1 MNKLASIAI
10 IILLICGGALWY
22 FASGSLNLFV
32 KEQIEQQ
39 GSAYTEQQVTVGQV
53 DIKLTQGAGS
63 IKALT
68 LANPEGYQQKNAF
81 SMEDVTLDI
90 NVKSLAEEPIVID
103 QIKIIAPRAFVEV
116 SKAGTS
122 NFNEIL
128 DALEKNLPKG
138 DKSAQ
143 PAGEAPSQ
151 DKQGEPKIRVEKI
164 LVSGVALTLDLTQLG
179 NKAHQV
185 TLPEISLNKVGGDQG
200 LPASQLGGEI
210 IKQVLKK
217 ISKAAKEEQKQ
228 KIKDKITDKIKD
240 KLGDLFK

>member
-10 IILLICGGALWY
+10 IILLFCGGALWY
-22 FASGSLNLFV
+22 FASGSLNLFI

-39 GSAYTEQQVTVGQV
+39 GSAYTGQQVSVGQV

-63 IKALT
+63 ISGLS
-68 LANPEGYQQKNAF
+68 LANPATYQQKNAF
-81 SMEDVTLDI
+81 SMENVTLDI
-90 NVKSLAEEPIVID
+90 NVKSLTEEPIIID
-103 QIKIIAPRAFVEV
+103 EIAIIAPQAFVEV
-116 SKAGTS
+116 SKTGSS

-128 DALEKNLPKG
+128 DELERNLPK
-138 DKSAQ
+138 SEQAPQ
-143 PAGEAPSQ
+143 PAGEEPAQ
-151 DKQGEPKIRVEKI
+151 NKQEPKIRVEKI
-164 LVSGVALTLDLTQLG
+164 VVSGVALTLDLSQLG

-185 TLPEISLNKVGGDQG
+185 TLPEINLTKVGGEQG
-200 LPASQLGGEI
+200 LPANQLGGEI

-240 KLGDLFK
+240 KLSDLFK

>member
-63 IKALT
+63 IKGLT
-68 LANPEGYQQKNAF
+68 LANPANYQQKNAF

-90 NVKSLAEEPIVID
+90 NIKSLTEEPIVID
-103 QIKIIAPRAFVEV
+103 EIRIIAPRAFVEI
-116 SKAGTS
+116 SKAGSS
-122 NFNEIL
+122 NYNEIL
-128 DALEKNLPKG
+128 DALERNLPKS
-138 DKSAQ
+138 DKPSKPASEEPAQ
-143 PAGEAPSQ
+143 E
-151 DKQGEPKIRVEKI
+151 KQPEPKVRVEKI
-164 LVSGVALTLDLTQLG
+164 IVAGVALTVDLSQLG

-185 TLPEISLNKVGGDQG
+185 TLPEINLTKVGGEQG

-210 IKQVLKK
+210 IRQVLKK

-240 KLGDLFK
+240 KITDLFK